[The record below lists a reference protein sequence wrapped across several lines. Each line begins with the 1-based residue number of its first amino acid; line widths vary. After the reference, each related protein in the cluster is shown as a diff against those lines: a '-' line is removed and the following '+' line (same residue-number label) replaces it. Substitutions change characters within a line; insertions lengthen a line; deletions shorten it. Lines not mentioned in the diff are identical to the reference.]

1 MNLDQPQITFA
12 LTQCVESSG
21 FNPIWF
27 VVLINALALIAVPY
41 LTYRYSHIINLKS
54 MKEKWIAELRDLSTR
69 TVEVSEQ
76 IFRASEQM
84 YDAQQKNDSA
94 EEERARLERSNLYS
108 KFTSL
113 RARVKLLFK
122 EEDSYR
128 ETILGLLND
137 LQNAAEKTTK
147 SNGKITG
154 VNRTG
159 KDEANELFAQ
169 KINEI
174 LRTQWQEIQKLRFWA
189 NVFGKPVI

>member
-1 MNLDQPQITFA
+1 MNLDQSQISIA

-27 VVLINALALIAVPY
+27 VVFINALALIAVPY

-54 MKEKWIAELRDLSTR
+54 MKEKWIADLRDLSTSA
-69 TVEVSEQ
+69 VEVSEQ

-84 YDAQQKNDSA
+84 YAAQQKEDSS
-94 EEERARLERSNLYS
+94 EEERARLERSNFYS

-122 EEDSYR
+122 EEDKYR
-128 ETILGLLND
+128 ETILGLFKD
-137 LQNAAEKTTK
+137 LQEAAEKTTK
-147 SNGKITG
+147 SNGRITG

-159 KDEANELFAQ
+159 KDEANENFAQ

-174 LRTQWQEIQKLRFWA
+174 LRTQWQDIQRLRFWA